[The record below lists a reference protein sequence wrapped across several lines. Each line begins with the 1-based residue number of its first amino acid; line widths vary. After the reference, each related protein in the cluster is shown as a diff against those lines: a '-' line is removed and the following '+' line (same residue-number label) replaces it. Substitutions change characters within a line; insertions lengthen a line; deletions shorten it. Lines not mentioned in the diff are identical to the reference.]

1 MLKKF
6 DAYQLALKLYEECR
20 GLKSHAPIKD
30 QLDRASLSILLNIAE
45 GTGKPTPK
53 DQRRFYA
60 IALGS
65 CRETQALL
73 TILKANEALTT
84 LDRVGG
90 CLYRLVYPK

>member
-6 DAYQLALKLYEECR
+6 DAYQLALKLYEECKTLSPPR
-20 GLKSHAPIKD
+20 AVKD
-30 QLDRASLSILLNIAE
+30 QLDRASLSIVLNLAE
-45 GTGKPTPK
+45 GSGKPTTK

-65 CRETQALL
+65 CRETQAMLE
-73 TILKANEALTT
+73 ILKAEET
-84 LDRVGG
+84 LKTVDRVGG

>member
-6 DAYQLALKLYEECR
+6 DAYQLALKLYEECKA
-20 GLKSHAPIKD
+20 LKSHAPVKD

-45 GTGKPTPK
+45 GTGKPTAK

-65 CRETQALL
+65 CRETQAMLE
-73 TILKANEALTT
+73 ILKAEDALATV
-84 LDRVGG
+84 DRVGG